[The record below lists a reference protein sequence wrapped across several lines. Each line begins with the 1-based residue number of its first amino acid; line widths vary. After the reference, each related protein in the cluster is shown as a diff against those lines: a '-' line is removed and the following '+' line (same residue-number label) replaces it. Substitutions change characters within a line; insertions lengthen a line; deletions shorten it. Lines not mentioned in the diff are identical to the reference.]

1 MFANLMNCIPS
12 VKDSVSYLFDYYLG
26 IKLNLSNLSLDDNNN
41 LFIQLTNINIE
52 PNRIN
57 LNYLKDINIKLTK
70 GLIEKLELRIGVSTF
85 EIKISK
91 LFVMLMPVIVL
102 NQNEKEETIMK
113 LLEEEKKGETEE
125 NENNEN
131 GDEQNNK
138 NKNGIISSFVNNYLS
153 KLKISIEEIEL
164 ITFNYEIT
172 NKNLTYSNPVISF
185 NIHNIN
191 YDKGKMDEKSN
202 EAYIR
207 QNIWENKHFSIGAIC
222 VKISKIYKNDKE
234 GNSIIDGQKSE
245 KLKDKDASS
254 FGGDTKKNDY
264 FDKDNNDNILL
275 INTEKGIHF
284 YTNTKNEISGDI
296 GDIQFIINLFQLE
309 LLKNFIDTYSL
320 YFSDDNDNKKSDKN
334 KKNKKNENINQN
346 KDKNDIIKQSLNQT
360 ANSSSVIYQSNNE
373 VMNAKIK
380 LNSLSLIILERN
392 QNPTEVK
399 LYEFNK
405 EKMQEHFCYFEDNF
419 FIFILSN
426 FCFEYNNKKKIT
438 SLNIE
443 EILFNYI
450 EYNNKTKK
458 EEEVELITRT
468 GSEYSECNGSLILRG
483 DDMFRS
489 IGEDETAMFDVKK
502 YYYSY
507 DYNYHKNQI
516 LLVKNL
522 NVEYNFV
529 IKEKKKIKLDL
540 SSFNLNFHPIF
551 LFKMLKILYEN
562 SFLIN
567 EVLFFNKDHENKDI
581 KEESNKNEDSNPH
594 QQEENKEKLNI
605 SFLSCEEDEEEDK
618 KNNKNE
624 DSPKENNIKKDNN
637 IKEENDMNEDK
648 EKDNNAQ
655 KEITNIN
662 IKKEEEENIIY
673 SSDLF
678 LKKDSDEEGNNNNNE
693 PEEEINDQIKKALK
707 SLNIEVVIKTIEI
720 RIYSFKCEENFY
732 NIINPFFNEF
742 YYDHIYIMDIKDDF
756 RQKKLKIKE
765 VTSNDY
771 FNIMIKYLSF
781 KNVKDE
787 KNKKSEELVLKF
799 QTMNSS
805 FTNNKILEI
814 QSESYPVR
822 YILDENK
829 ISVDLKINLIFVIKL
844 MVYMLSFVNIWKYT
858 MLIFDIFKQRM
869 MFNYDKGKESLAQM
883 NFEKD
888 VFKYFEKIKAKNKV
902 IEKNNDININ
912 KTHNNDNDNK
922 FIIEVKIKAIKLYL
936 EIIKQKIKSLT
947 TIENIKLN
955 YMMNND
961 KKNIEF
967 SIDKINSNEF
977 KSLINDIKLNL
988 NISKKI
994 EKNPV
999 SLKKSANNPKHK
1011 KNMNLM
1017 LNSIVPEESIELF
1030 LETFIRLRNRLQQIK
1045 NENDNL
1051 NKKERIL
1058 TNINISIQNIQVE
1071 PLENILYFNDIY
1083 NVVMKEEICI
1093 NNNNSKNQILLDKS
1107 LRSMSMSS
1115 RTSKKSF
1122 KNNLGDS
1129 MNEQKAQNSIL
1140 SNFGS
1145 EEPLLVINFNISSTK
1160 AIIRDDTNHRNLEL
1174 IINDL
1179 NLKNTNLSFKN
1190 IEFLIFY
1197 ETKEFGDKVKVNLG
1211 YINNISL
1218 NIVEKMNFKISYHII
1233 IEEIS
1238 FSFCKDS
1245 FFYIENV
1252 MEGIS
1257 NIMSNCF
1264 VQTKKSN
1271 KIVIA
1276 KKKNNLISTYD
1287 LDENQDDQESQLF
1300 GNNVATSICLVPN
1313 KNEFVLEI
1321 DQDYLDN
1328 YQEEKE
1334 EPVEIISSA
1343 YKSTLKEKIKSKKE
1357 SDLSLTINKINIGL
1371 YSGNDFESTLDI
1383 KTTSISEFEK
1393 EKKKA
1398 NENNKGDSGD
1408 SIEEENTFNEIDSK
1422 LENLQKSLIINKEKE
1437 KNVKKEENLKQKDSD
1452 NFEIVECDQ
1461 NNKINARENDDYLLF
1476 CIEHLNLSILYEK
1489 ADSYEIEFTIND
1501 FEIKDN
1507 LEESNFKRLLG
1518 ARKNIEKDELQKS
1531 TSFLSIFVDISNSQN
1546 ELSTNNYSDFNI
1558 TCEISLA
1565 SIQLMVHQNSLLFIL
1580 NYFLNDENVNKDN
1593 PKNELKLYYIN
1604 QYHTKPSYVLDSVF
1618 NQIVVEDYGEEHN
1631 ELIEDKTFL
1640 YITNFLFREFSIH
1653 ITYESNDL
1661 GFKFKS
1667 IYIPLVPG
1675 INNYN
1680 FCFNRITYKG
1690 FVTINEFTDIY
1701 VKHFMGQL
1709 SKYKIVLD
1717 LLRSLSWTQPIV
1729 NIFGDFFDIFISP
1742 FQSYRKNQGFMNGLF
1757 KGLKKFFFNLLSKN
1771 VYAGEKLIRTL
1782 TTFIGVTKNNN
1793 IGKNSFYEKYILTDE
1808 KKRIYDYFYK

>member
-1 MFANLMNCIPS
+1 MNCIPS

-26 IKLNLSNLSLDDNNN
+26 IKLNLSNLSLDNNNN

-52 PNRIN
+52 PSRIN

-91 LFVMLMPVIVL
+91 LSVMLMPIIVL
-102 NQNEKEETIMK
+102 NQNEKKEESVMK
-113 LLEEEKKGETEE
+113 LLEEEKEKEK
-125 NENNEN
+125 ENNEN
-131 GDEQNNK
+131 NNDQNNK
-138 NKNGIISSFVNNYLS
+138 NKTGIISSFVNNYLS

-164 ITFNYEIT
+164 IAFNYEIT

-185 NIHNIN
+185 NIYNIN
-191 YDKGKMDEKSN
+191 YDKGKMDEKNN

-234 GNSIIDGQKSE
+234 GNSNIDFQKTN
-245 KLKDKDASS
+245 KLKDKDSDS
-254 FGGDTKKNDY
+254 VGEDNKKKEL
-264 FDKDNNDNILL
+264 FEKDNNDNILL
-275 INTEKGIHF
+275 INTDKGIHF
-284 YTNTKNEISGDI
+284 YTNTQNEISGDI
-296 GDIQFIINLFQLE
+296 GDIQLIINLFQLE

-320 YFSDDNDNKKSDKN
+320 YLSDNYDNKKSGKT
-334 KKNKKNENINQN
+334 KKNKKNENITPNI
-346 KDKNDIIKQSLNQT
+346 DKNDIIKQSLNQSV
-360 ANSSSVIYQSNNE
+360 NSSSVIYQSNNE
-373 VMNAKIK
+373 VMNAKII
-380 LNSLSLIILERN
+380 LNSFSIVLLERN

-405 EKMQEHFCYFEDNF
+405 DKMQEHFCYFEDNF

-426 FCFEYNNKKKIT
+426 FSFEYNNKKKLT
-438 SLNIE
+438 SLKTE
-443 EILFNYI
+443 EIIFNYI

-483 DDMFRS
+483 GDMFRS
-489 IGEDETAMFDVKK
+489 MGEDDNTMFDVKK
-502 YYYSY
+502 YYCSY

-516 LLVKNL
+516 LLVKSF
-522 NVEYNFV
+522 NVGYNFV
-529 IKEKKKIKLDL
+529 VKDKKKINLDL
-540 SSFNLNFHPIF
+540 NSFNLNFHPIF

-567 EVLFFNKDHENKDI
+567 EVLFFNKDHEKKNKNEENNKDI
-581 KEESNKNEDSNPH
+581 DSNAH
-594 QQEENKEKLNI
+594 KQEENKEKLNI
-605 SFLSCEEDEEEDK
+605 SFLSCDESEDEEEGEDNK
-618 KNNKNE
+618 KNKNE
-624 DSPKENNIKKDNN
+624 DIKKEDNN
-637 IKEENDMNEDK
+637 IKENNNTKKENNMKEDK
-648 EKDNNAQ
+648 KSSN
-655 KEITNIN
+655 EITNIN
-662 IKKEEEENIIY
+662 IKKEEEKENIIY
-673 SSDLF
+673 SSELF
-678 LKKDSDEEGNNNNNE
+678 LRKESDDEINNNNNE
-693 PEEEINDQIKKALK
+693 PKEEINDQIKKILK
-707 SLNIEVVIKTIEI
+707 TLNIEVVIKAIEI

-756 RQKKLKIKE
+756 RQKKLKIAE
-765 VTSNDY
+765 VTSSDY

-787 KNKKSEELVLKF
+787 KNNKSEELVLKF
-799 QTMNSS
+799 NTMNSS
-805 FTNNKILEI
+805 FTNNKLVEI
-814 QSESYPVR
+814 QSDTYPVR

-829 ISVDLKINLIFVIKL
+829 ISLDLKINVIFVIKL

-883 NFEKD
+883 NFEEDILKH
-888 VFKYFEKIKAKNKV
+888 FEQIKTKNKT

-912 KTHNNDNDNK
+912 KSNGNDNDKK
-922 FIIEVKIKAIKLYL
+922 FSIEVKIKAIKLYL

-947 TIENIKLN
+947 VIENVNLN
-955 YMMNND
+955 YMMTND
-961 KKNIEF
+961 KQNIEF
-967 SIDKINSNEF
+967 SIDKIESKEF

-994 EKNPV
+994 DKNSV
-999 SLKKSANNPKHK
+999 NIKNSANNPKKK
-1011 KNMNLM
+1011 KNINLM
-1017 LNSIVPEESIELF
+1017 LNNIVPEESIEMF
-1030 LETFIRLRNRLQQIK
+1030 LETFIRLKNRLQQIN
-1045 NENDNL
+1045 NENEATL
-1051 NKKERIL
+1051 NKKVKTI

-1071 PLENILYFNDIY
+1071 PLESILYFNDIY
-1083 NVVMKEEICI
+1083 NVIMKEEILI

-1107 LRSMSMSS
+1107 LRSMSISS

-1129 MNEQKAQNSIL
+1129 LNEQKAQKSIL

-1160 AIIRDDTNHRNLEL
+1160 AIIRDETNHRQLEL
-1174 IINDL
+1174 IVNNL
-1179 NLKNTNLSFKN
+1179 NLKNANLSFKN
-1190 IEFLIFY
+1190 IEFLIYY
-1197 ETKEFGDKVKVNLG
+1197 ETKEFSDKVKVNLG

-1218 NIVEKMNFKISYHII
+1218 NIIEKIDFKISYHII
-1233 IEEIS
+1233 IEEIF

-1252 MEGIS
+1252 MENIS
-1257 NIMSNCF
+1257 KIMSNCF
-1264 VQTKKSN
+1264 VQAKKSN
-1271 KIVIA
+1271 KIVIS

-1321 DQDYLDN
+1321 DHDYLDN
-1328 YQEEKE
+1328 YKDEKE
-1334 EPVEIISSA
+1334 EPVEIMNAS
-1343 YKSTLKEKIKSKKE
+1343 YKITLKEKIQNKKE
-1357 SDLSLTINKINIGL
+1357 SDLSLTINKISIGL

-1393 EKKKA
+1393 EKEKKKA
-1398 NENNKGDSGD
+1398 NKDNSGNNNED
-1408 SIEEENTFNEIDSK
+1408 ENTVNEIDSK
-1422 LENLQKSLIINKEKE
+1422 LESLQKSLIIKKKDE
-1437 KNVKKEENLKQKDSD
+1437 KNEQNLKNKDSD
-1452 NFEIVECDQ
+1452 NFEIIECDPY
-1461 NNKINARENDDYLLF
+1461 NKINARENDDYLLF
-1476 CIEHLNLSILYEK
+1476 SVEHLNLSILYEK

-1507 LEESNFKRLLG
+1507 LKESNFKRLLG
-1518 ARKNIEKDELQKS
+1518 ARKNIENDELKQR

-1558 TCEISLA
+1558 ACEISLA

-1580 NYFLNDENVNKDN
+1580 NYFLNDETQNKVN

-1675 INNYN
+1675 LNNYN
-1680 FCFNRITYKG
+1680 FCFNKITYKG
-1690 FVTINEFTDIY
+1690 FVTINEFTDFY
-1701 VKHFMGQL
+1701 VKHLMGQL

-1717 LLRSLSWTQPIV
+1717 LLTSLSWTQPIV

>member
-1 MFANLMNCIPS
+1 MLANLLNCIPS
-12 VKDSVSYLFDYYLG
+12 VKESVSYLFDYYLG
-26 IKLNLSNLSLDDNNN
+26 IKLNLSNLSLDNNNN

-57 LNYLKDINIKLTK
+57 LNYLQDINIKLTK
-70 GLIEKLELRIGVSTF
+70 GLIEKLELRIGVNTF

-91 LFVMLMPVIVL
+91 LSVMMMPVIVL
-102 NQNEKEETIMK
+102 DQNEKKETILK
-113 LLEEEKKGETEE
+113 ILEEEKEKEKGDT
-125 NENNEN
+125 EN
-131 GDEQNNK
+131 GQNNK
-138 NKNGIISSFVNNYLS
+138 NNKGIISSFVDNYLS
-153 KLKISIEEIEL
+153 KLKISIDEIEL

-172 NKNLTYSNPVISF
+172 NKNLTYSNPVLSF
-185 NIHNIN
+185 NIYSIN
-191 YDKGKMDEKSN
+191 YDKCEMEEKN
-202 EAYIR
+202 HETTYIR

-222 VKISKIYKNDKE
+222 VKISKIYKNGKE
-234 GNSIIDGQKSE
+234 GNSIMDEQNCDKI
-245 KLKDKDASS
+245 KDKDANSV
-254 FGGDTKKNDY
+254 GGDNKKNNM

-275 INTEKGIHF
+275 INTDKGIHF
-284 YTNTKNEISGDI
+284 YTNTKSEILGDI
-296 GDIQFIINLFQLE
+296 GDIQLIINLFQLE

-320 YFSDDNDNKKSDKN
+320 YLSDKNDNKKSDKT
-334 KKNKKNENINQN
+334 KKNKTNENI
-346 KDKNDIIKQSLNQT
+346 KEKIDKNDIIKQSLNQSV
-360 ANSSSVIYQSNNE
+360 NSSSVIYQSNNE

-380 LNSLSLIILERN
+380 LNSLSLVILERN

-426 FCFEYNNKKKIT
+426 FCLEYNNKKKLT
-438 SLNIE
+438 SLTIE
-443 EILFNYI
+443 EIIFNYI

-458 EEEVELITRT
+458 EEEVELISRT

-489 IGEDETAMFDVKK
+489 IGEDDNALFDVKK
-502 YYYSY
+502 YYCSY

-516 LLVKNL
+516 LLLKNL
-522 NVEYNFV
+522 NFGYNFV
-529 IKEKKKIKLDL
+529 AKEKKKITFDL
-540 SSFNLNFHPIF
+540 NSFNLNFHPIF

-567 EVLFFNKDHENKDI
+567 EVLFFNKDHENKD
-581 KEESNKNEDSNPH
+581 KNEENNF
-594 QQEENKEKLNI
+594 QENEEKLNI
-605 SFLSCEEDEEEDK
+605 SFLSCEEDDDEENKEEDK
-618 KNNKNE
+618 KDNK
-624 DSPKENNIKKDNN
+624 KENNEENNKEDNKEDKKDDK
-637 IKEENDMNEDK
+637 KEDVQKEDINMK
-648 EKDNNAQ
+648 EDNKSPN
-655 KEITNIN
+655 EITNIN
-662 IKKEEEENIIY
+662 IKKEKEKEDIIY
-673 SSDLF
+673 SSELF
-678 LKKDSDEEGNNNNNE
+678 FKQESDEDNNNNNNE
-693 PEEEINDQIKKALK
+693 PKEKINDQIKKIL
-707 SLNIEVVIKTIEI
+707 STLNIEAKIKTIEI

-756 RQKKLKIKE
+756 RQKKLKIEE
-765 VTSNDY
+765 VTSSDY
-771 FNIMIKYLSF
+771 FNIMIKSLSC
-781 KNVKDE
+781 KNTKDE

-799 QTMNSS
+799 NSMNSS
-805 FTNNKILEI
+805 FTNNKLLEI
-814 QSESYPVR
+814 QSDTYPVR

-829 ISVDLKINLIFVIKL
+829 IVVDLKINFIFVVKFL
-844 MVYMLSFVNIWKYT
+844 VYMLSFVNIWKYT
-858 MLIFDIFKQRM
+858 LLIFDIFKQRM
-869 MFNYDKGKESLAQM
+869 KFNYNKGKESLSQM
-883 NFEKD
+883 NCEED
-888 VFKYFEKIKAKNKV
+888 ILKYFEKIKAKNKT
-902 IEKNNDININ
+902 IEKNNKININ
-912 KTHNNDNDNK
+912 ESSDDDNK
-922 FIIEVKIKAIKLYL
+922 FTLEVKIKAINIYF

-947 TIENIKLN
+947 VIQNIKLN
-955 YMMNND
+955 YMMINE

-967 SIDKINSNEF
+967 SIEKIESKEF
-977 KSLINDIKLNL
+977 KSSINDIKLNL

-994 EKNPV
+994 DKNPV
-999 SLKKSANNPKHK
+999 NIKNSVNNPNK
-1011 KNMNLM
+1011 KNINLM
-1017 LNSIVPEESIELF
+1017 LNNIVPEESIELYI
-1030 LETFIRLRNRLQQIK
+1030 ETFMRLRNRLQKLK
-1045 NENDNL
+1045 NENDSL
-1051 NKKERIL
+1051 NKREKTI
-1058 TNINISIQNIQVE
+1058 TNITISIQSVKVE
-1071 PLENILYFNDIY
+1071 PLESIVYLNDIY
-1083 NVVMKEEICI
+1083 NVIMKEEISI
-1093 NNNNSKNQILLDKS
+1093 SNNNSKNQILLDKS

-1115 RTSKKSF
+1115 KSSKKSF
-1122 KNNLGDS
+1122 KNNLNDS
-1129 MNEQKAQNSIL
+1129 KIEQKAQKSIL
-1140 SNFGS
+1140 SNLGS
-1145 EEPLLVINFNISSTK
+1145 EEPLLVINFNISSIK
-1160 AIIRDDTNHRNLEL
+1160 AVIKDETNHRNLEL
-1174 IINDL
+1174 IVNNT
-1179 NLKNTNLSFKN
+1179 NLKNTNLSFGN

-1197 ETKEFGDKVKVNLG
+1197 ETQEFSDKVKVNLG
-1211 YINNISL
+1211 FINNISL
-1218 NIVEKMNFKISYHII
+1218 NIIEKINFKISYHII
-1233 IEEIS
+1233 IEEIF

-1245 FFYIENV
+1245 FFYIESI
-1252 MEGIS
+1252 MESIG

-1264 VQTKKSN
+1264 VQAKNSN

-1300 GNNVATSICLVPN
+1300 GNNVAKSICLIPN

-1328 YQEEKE
+1328 YEDEKE
-1334 EPVEIISSA
+1334 EPVEIINSS
-1343 YKSTLKEKIKSKKE
+1343 YKISLREKIQNKKE

-1371 YSGNDFESTLDI
+1371 YSGNDFKSTLNI

-1398 NENNKGDSGD
+1398 IKDNSNNNS
-1408 SIEEENTFNEIDSK
+1408 EEENIASDIDSK
-1422 LENLQKSLIINKEKE
+1422 LEVLQNSLII
-1437 KNVKKEENLKQKDSD
+1437 KKENSEENEQNLKQKDSD
-1452 NFEIVECDQ
+1452 NFEIIECDPL
-1461 NNKINARENDDYLLF
+1461 NKINARENDDYLLF
-1476 CIEHLNLSILYEK
+1476 CIEHLNLSFLYEK

-1501 FEIKDN
+1501 FEIRDN
-1507 LEESNFKRLLG
+1507 LLQSNFKRLLG
-1518 ARKNIEKDELQKS
+1518 ARKNIENDELKKS
-1531 TSFLSIFVDISNSQN
+1531 TSFLSIFVDISSSQN

-1565 SIQLMVHQNSLLFIL
+1565 SIQLMIHQNSLLFIL
-1580 NYFLNDENVNKDN
+1580 EFFINEQNQNKDN
-1593 PKNELKLYYIN
+1593 AKKELKLYNMN

-1631 ELIEDKTFL
+1631 EFIEEKTFL

-1661 GFKFKS
+1661 GFKFKN
-1667 IYIPLVPG
+1667 IYIPIIPG
-1675 INNYN
+1675 LNNYN
-1680 FCFNRITYKG
+1680 FCFNKITYKG
-1690 FVTINEFTDIY
+1690 FVTINEFTDFY
-1701 VKHFMGQL
+1701 VKHVIGQL